1 MAPELSRGVHDAT
14 PAADMFSFGVIAY
27 ELLSTK
33 LPYSTPP
40 IIEAVHGRPMAAIE
54 SLVAMAR
61 GTASDTVLRLV
72 DRCLAVAPEERPS
85 ADDVECA
92 LAGRSSAPVLATN
105 LVRR

>member
-1 MAPELSRGVHDAT
+1 MAPELSLGVHDAT

-40 IIEAVHGRPMAAIE
+40 VIEAVHGRPMAAIE
-54 SLVAMAR
+54 SLVATAR

-72 DRCLAVAPEERPS
+72 DRCLSVAPEERPS
-85 ADDVECA
+85 ADDLECA
-92 LAGRSSAPVLATN
+92 VAAFCSAPPA
-105 LVRR
+105 R